1 MEYHWRENNR
11 RKGKGNFMTVT
22 DGAKNN
28 KKETGT
34 KGRKEPV
41 KIVVK
46 PVYVGKQEM
55 TEVFGSVALENIRRK
70 MQEV

>member
-1 MEYHWRENNR
+1 MVENREE
-11 RKGKGNFMTVT
+11 KS
-22 DGAKNN
+22 N
-28 KKETGT
+28 KKETGG

-55 TEVFGSVALENIRRK
+55 AEVFGSVALEKRK
-70 MQEV
+70 RKFTQNQLERWQVKRYNGLN

>member
-1 MEYHWRENNR
+1 MILWLKIE
-11 RKGKGNFMTVT
+11 RKK
-22 DGAKNN
+22 AIKSN
-28 KKETGT
+28 KKETSG

-55 TEVFGSVALENIRRK
+55 TEVFGSVALDNIRRK
-70 MQEV
+70 MQGS

>member
-1 MEYHWRENNR
+1 MVENREE
-11 RKGKGNFMTVT
+11 KS
-22 DGAKNN
+22 N
-28 KKETGT
+28 KKETGGT
-34 KGRKEPV
+34 GRKEPV

-70 MQEV
+70 MTEI

>member
-1 MEYHWRENNR
+1 MTAERVRIILWSKIE
-11 RKGKGNFMTVT
+11 RKKAIKKNSSKKTKT
-22 DGAKNN
+22 DG
-28 KKETGT
+28 

-55 TEVFGSVALENIRRK
+55 TEVFGSVALDNIRRK
-70 MQEV
+70 MQGS

>member
-1 MEYHWRENNR
+1 MVENREE
-11 RKGKGNFMTVT
+11 KS
-22 DGAKNN
+22 N
-28 KKETGT
+28 KKETGG

-46 PVYVGKQEM
+46 PVYVGKQKM

-70 MQEV
+70 MTEI

>member
-1 MEYHWRENNR
+1 MEYCRRENDR
-11 RKGKGNFMTVT
+11 RKGKGNFMMVT
-22 DGAKNN
+22 DGVKNN
-28 KKETGT
+28 KKETGA
-34 KGRKEPV
+34 KGRKESV

-70 MQEV
+70 MTEV

>member
-1 MEYHWRENNR
+1 MEYCRRENDR
-11 RKGKGNFMTVT
+11 RKGKGNFMVA
-22 DGAKNN
+22 DREEKSN
-28 KKETGT
+28 KKEKGT

-55 TEVFGSVALENIRRK
+55 SEVFGNVALENIRRK
-70 MQEV
+70 ITEV

>member
-1 MEYHWRENNR
+1 MVVNR
-11 RKGKGNFMTVT
+11 GEKSS
-22 DGAKNN
+22 
-28 KKETGT
+28 KKETGG

-70 MQEV
+70 MKEV

>member
-1 MEYHWRENNR
+1 MVVNREE
-11 RKGKGNFMTVT
+11 KCS
-22 DGAKNN
+22 
-28 KKETGT
+28 KKETGG
-34 KGRKEPV
+34 KGRKKPV

-70 MQEV
+70 MKEV

>member
-1 MEYHWRENNR
+1 MVVNREE
-11 RKGKGNFMTVT
+11 KS
-22 DGAKNN
+22 N
-28 KKETGT
+28 KK

-55 TEVFGSVALENIRRK
+55 TEVVGSVALENFRRK
-70 MQEV
+70 MKEV

>member
-1 MEYHWRENNR
+1 MVADREE
-11 RKGKGNFMTVT
+11 KS
-22 DGAKNN
+22 N
-28 KKETGT
+28 KKEKGT

-55 TEVFGSVALENIRRK
+55 SEVFGNVALENIRRK
-70 MQEV
+70 ITEV